1 MKVFRSI
8 LQCLHTILK
17 VLLPKSRWGNI
28 VWGILGVLLSQW
40 DSFDSIIKAIIAVLS
55 GS

>member
-1 MKVFRSI
+1 MKVLRSI
-8 LQCLHTILK
+8 LQFLFNVLK